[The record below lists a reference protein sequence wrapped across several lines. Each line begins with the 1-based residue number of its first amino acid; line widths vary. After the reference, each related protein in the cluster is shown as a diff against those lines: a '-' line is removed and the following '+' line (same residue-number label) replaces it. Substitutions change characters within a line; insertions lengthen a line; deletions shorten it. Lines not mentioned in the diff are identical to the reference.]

1 MADASKVGMEFA
13 PIVWEVERGKI
24 REFALAIGD
33 TNPIYHDREEA
44 RKAGYRDCPAP
55 PTFLAVPMLWSGSMP
70 VMIDALK
77 INFFMVLH
85 GEEEYEYYQDIY
97 PGDVITGT
105 PRVTKMEEKTSKSGS
120 KMDMISVEVVYT
132 NQKNERVARSRS
144 LLVERK

>member
-1 MADASKVGMEFA
+1 MADISKVGMEFA
-13 PIVWEVERGKI
+13 PIVWEIERGKI

-55 PTFLAVPMLWSGSMP
+55 PTFLTVPMLWSGSMP

>member
-1 MADASKVGMEFA
+1 MADVSKVGMEFA

-33 TNPIYHDREEA
+33 TNPIYHDRQEA

-55 PTFLAVPMLWSGSMP
+55 PTFLTVPMLWSGSMP

>member
-1 MADASKVGMEFA
+1 
-13 PIVWEVERGKI
+13 
-24 REFALAIGD
+24 
-33 TNPIYHDREEA
+33 
-44 RKAGYRDCPAP
+44 
-55 PTFLAVPMLWSGSMP
+55 MP